1 MKKLMMGAAAAAL
14 FAPAA
19 MAADLGGDC
28 CADLEERVAE
38 LEATTARKGN
48 RKVSLEVSGHV
59 NAAILWTDIDGLD
72 DANIIDNDNSQSRF
86 RFKGS
91 AKISQEWEAGFLM
104 EFGASGVE
112 FDGGPTVRHQALYLK
127 HHQLGA
133 VWLGK
138 TSTATD
144 GIMELSLASS
154 DASTLGSLSP
164 LTGVVKN
171 ATGLGIGNPFD
182 GTRAQTVRYISPSLA
197 GFNIS
202 AAWIDQGDSSWD
214 AALRYAGEFGQI
226 RVVAGVGYRKEDV
239 SADVVLGETDG
250 DREFIGGSGSI
261 MHVPTGIFLDAQY
274 GRSKGL
280 QTVDIDLNKALPFIW
295 VWPQFSIGT
304 EAELKVYGGRVGIAQ
319 KWNRLGK
326 TTGYFEYSK
335 LELDDTGIDPTL
347 WGFGLVQDVDAAAMS
362 IYFSYRHVDLDMG
375 GDGDDADVFLVGSKI
390 RF

>member
-19 MAADLGGDC
+19 YAADLGGDC

-59 NAAILWTDIDGLD
+59 NAAVLWTDIDGLD

-86 RFKGS
+86 RFRGS
-91 AKISQEWEAGFLM
+91 AKISQHWEAGFLM
-104 EFGASGVE
+104 EFGTSGVE

-127 HHQLGA
+127 HHQLGT
-133 VWLGK
+133 VWMGK

-164 LTGVVKN
+164 FTAVLEN

-182 GTRAQTVRYISPSLA
+182 GGKAQVVRYISPDLA
-197 GFNIS
+197 GFSLS
-202 AAWIDQGDSSWD
+202 AAWIDQGDTSWD
-214 AALRYAGEFGQI
+214 VALRYAGEFGPI
-226 RVVAGVGYRKEDV
+226 RVAAGAGYRQEDV
-239 SADVVLGETDG
+239 SADLVLGPSDG
-250 DREFIGGSGSI
+250 DRTFYGGSASI
-261 MHVPTGIFLDAQY
+261 MHMPTGLFLDGQW
-274 GRSKGL
+274 GRSDGL
-280 QTVDIDLNKALPFIW
+280 QTVDIDLNKIIPVLAFQSLT
-295 VWPQFSIGT
+295 IGT
-304 EAELKVYGGRVGIAQ
+304 DAELKVYGGRAGIAN

-335 LELDDTGIDPTL
+335 LELDSTGIEPTL
-347 WGFGLVQDVDAAAMS
+347 YGVGLVQDIDAAAMS
-362 IYFSYRHVDLDMG
+362 IYFSYRHIDLDMG
-375 GDGDDADVFLVGSKI
+375 EDDTADVFLFGSKI

>member
-1 MKKLMMGAAAAAL
+1 MQKLMMGVAAAAL

-19 MAADLGGDC
+19 MAADLGGNC
-28 CADLEERVAE
+28 CVDLEERVAE

-48 RKVSLEVSGHV
+48 RLVSLEVSGHV

-72 DANIIDNDNSQSRF
+72 DANVIDNNNSQSRF

-112 FDGGPTVRHQALYLK
+112 FDGSPTVRHQALYLK
-127 HHQLGA
+127 HHQMGT

-144 GIMELSLASS
+144 AIMELSLASS

-164 LTGVVKN
+164 LTGVIEN

-182 GTRAQTVRYISPSLA
+182 GSRAQVVRYISPNLA
-197 GFNIS
+197 GFNVS

-214 AALRYAGEFGQI
+214 VALRYAGEFGAI
-226 RVVAGVGYRKEDV
+226 RVAAGVGYRKEDI
-239 SADVVLGETDG
+239 SADVVLGPSGG

-274 GRSKGL
+274 GRSDGL
-280 QTVDIDLNKALPFIW
+280 QTVDIDLNKLIPILAFQSLT
-295 VWPQFSIGT
+295 IGT
-304 EAELKVYGGRVGIAQ
+304 EAELKVYGGRFGVAQ

-347 WGFGLVQDVDAAAMS
+347 YGVGLVQDVDAAAMS
-362 IYFSYRHVDLDMG
+362 IYFSYRHIDLDLG

>member
-1 MKKLMMGAAAAAL
+1 MKKLMMGVAAAAL

-19 MAADLGGDC
+19 YAADLGGDC

-59 NAAILWTDIDGLD
+59 NAAVLWTDIDGLD

-91 AKISQEWEAGFLM
+91 AKISQHWEAGFLM
-104 EFGASGVE
+104 EFGSSGIE

-127 HHQLGA
+127 HHQLGT

-144 GIMELSLASS
+144 GIMELSLASA

-164 LTGVVKN
+164 LTGVIES

-182 GTRAQTVRYISPSLA
+182 GTRAQVVRYVSPSLA

-214 AALRYAGEFGQI
+214 AALRYAGEFGAI
-226 RVVAGVGYRKEDV
+226 RVAAGVGYRKEDV
-239 SADVVLGETDG
+239 SADLVLGPSDG

-261 MHVPTGIFLDAQY
+261 MHVPTGIFLDGQY

-280 QTVDIDLNKALPFIW
+280 QTVSIDLNKLIPLLAFQPLT
-295 VWPQFSIGT
+295 IGT
-304 EAELKVYGGRVGIAQ
+304 DAELKVYGGRIGIAQ
-319 KWNRLGK
+319 KWNRLG
-326 TTGYFEYSK
+326 TTTAYLEYSK

-347 WGFGLVQDVDAAAMS
+347 YGVGLVQDIDAAAMS
-362 IYFSYRHVDLDMG
+362 VYFSYRHIDLDMG

-390 RF
+390 KF